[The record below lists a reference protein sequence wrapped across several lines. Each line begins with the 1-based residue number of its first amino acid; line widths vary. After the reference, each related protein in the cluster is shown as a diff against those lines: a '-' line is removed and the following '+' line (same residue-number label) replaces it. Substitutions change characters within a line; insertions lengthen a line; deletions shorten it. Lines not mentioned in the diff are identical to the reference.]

1 LFFNINTVFLTS
13 IIFFLNILSFYL
25 SFYELNLAFNNF
37 NLNLNWFLNISFF
50 WLDNWFLHVF
60 LLLIFILYNT
70 NKKCLVLILYL
81 AKLYYSDFYNIFIS
95 SYSTNYMFFN
105 TNFFNVLLNNQLNKI
120 HPPIYHSLFIF
131 FISYLF
137 KNYYLFNKNNVF
149 KHIEI
154 NYFILKMIIF
164 TISLGSWW
172 AFQEGNWGGWW
183 NWDPSEFLSLFII
196 FSILTLLH
204 KKTVLSSFFYIYLR
218 LLFILIINLLN
229 FLILQLNFSITSHN
243 FGNSFFIFFN
253 NYYFLLIVLILLI
266 VLAFNNFRIITFLLK
281 SYNEKN
287 YIIWYCF
294 IIFLFSYL
302 YSFSQIILLFFYINI
317 YLSYYLFIILS
328 LSLILLVILVFNT
341 WKINFNLFFINF
353 NLVTFVNYIISSL
366 FFFKS
371 IKIIVHLIITI
382 FFINSINNT
391 FLIKTLFISSVFNIY
406 NSNSILFNNYNF
418 EITFFVTESYY
429 YIIQNWNL
437 LILKSFLFNN
447 FISDILTISVFYIKT
462 SVIYMFKV
470 SNISNIYIIIE
481 YYRILILLILVVI
494 LSVLIQLL
502 YKKINN
508 KYVY

>member
-1 LFFNINTVFLTS
+1 LFFNINAVFLAS

-25 SFYELNLAFNNF
+25 SFYELNLVFNNF

-60 LLLIFILYNT
+60 LLLIFILYNI
-70 NKKCLVLILYL
+70 NKNCLVLILCL
-81 AKLYYSDFYNIFIS
+81 AKLYCSDFYNIFIS
-95 SYSTNYMFFN
+95 SYSTNYMFLN
-105 TNFFNVLLNNQLNKI
+105 TTFFNVLLNNQLNKI

-204 KKTVLSSFFYIYLR
+204 KKTILSSFLYIYLR
-218 LLFILIINLLN
+218 LLFILVINLLN

-253 NYYFLLIVLILLI
+253 NYYFLLIILILLL
-266 VLAFNNFRIITFLLK
+266 VLVFNNFRIITFLLK

-294 IIFLFSYL
+294 IIILFSYL

-328 LSLILLVILVFNT
+328 LLLILLVILVFNS
-341 WKINFNLFFINF
+341 WKITFNFFFINF
-353 NLVTFVNYIISSL
+353 NLIAFVNYIISSL

-371 IKIIVHLIITI
+371 IKIIAHFIITI

-391 FLIKTLFISSVFNIY
+391 FLIKTLFISNAFNIY
-406 NSNSILFNNYNF
+406 NYNSILLNNYNF

-462 SVIYMFKV
+462 SIIYMFKV
-470 SNISNIYIIIE
+470 SNISNIFIIIE

-494 LSVLIQLL
+494 LSVFIQLL